1 VIPHA
6 KLKSL
11 FFDRAAVIN
20 AMDAKTRRVLSRF
33 GAFVRRRDRSSQR
46 RRKKVSDPGSPPSA
60 HVGLIKEMTYF
71 AYEPESKSVIVG
83 PAFLNRPQ
91 PGVLVLIEKGGDA
104 LRAVHGKPKRL
115 HYRARPHTGPAFEA
129 ELPKLPG
136 MWGK

>member
-71 AYEPESKSVIVG
+71 AWEPESKSVIVG

-91 PGVLVLIEKGGDA
+91 PGVLVLIEKGGDGH
-104 LRAVHGKPKRL
+104 LRLADVG
-115 HYRARPHTGPAFEA
+115 TD
-129 ELPKLPG
+129 
-136 MWGK
+136 